1 MTTNKQSLRFG
12 KFFFFNK
19 VVWFKLMNKMKG
31 LWVIQRANGEHL
43 FSTRLNVKVMLKKTM
58 EWQKMQEVGYTMFMS
73 NIIKMPVKEN
83 YLYLLFVRGM
93 TKGYFKLLLPVLNYV
108 VKRNKGD

>member
-1 MTTNKQSLRFG
+1 
-12 KFFFFNK
+12 
-19 VVWFKLMNKMKG
+19 
-31 LWVIQRANGEHL
+31 
-43 FSTRLNVKVMLKKTM
+43 
-58 EWQKMQEVGYTMFMS
+58 MQEVGYTMFMS

-83 YLYLLFVRGM
+83 YLYLLFLRGM